1 MLHQGADTKPE
12 AVEEGEVVLHHV
24 RAGVAGVGVVPLVGA
39 EPWWENRESA
49 RISGE
54 KRRGREAL
62 GSVSIITQR
71 NRFPFDRANGQG

>member
-39 EPWWENRESA
+39 EPWRTESHPGLAERREEE
-49 RISGE
+49 E
-54 KRRGREAL
+54 KLWAL
-62 GSVSIITQR
+62 
-71 NRFPFDRANGQG
+71 FL